1 MAYSTGK
8 PNGWARN
15 AFVISNLHVVSQLQ
29 NKWVMGEVKTTR
41 PFRER
46 FLDGYDRS
54 QLREE
59 VQKVKPSRFGSLRKK
74 YATWALGGA
83 LALGSVGIPME
94 VGHVLTQTSDSAKPQ
109 PPKPASPEQQ
119 PTGQIAADLQTAKQ
133 IADQVTGGVKGAV
146 STVADTAKAAPAA
159 IAQTVVEAP
168 KKVADVAEQ
177 VKENFFKTQVPFGS
191 IIYSEAKKNNLPPEL
206 VAAVV
211 QQESK
216 FMPTARSG
224 AGAIGLMQLVPKT
237 GRWMGAKDLTNPS
250 QNITAGAK
258 YLKYLTDQ
266 FNGDQQKVIAAYNAG
281 EGAVRRFGGVPPY
294 RETRN
299 YVQKVRN
306 YQQDF
311 GDRVQSHAAEFAGTP
326 AGL

>member
-1 MAYSTGK
+1 
-8 PNGWARN
+8 
-15 AFVISNLHVVSQLQ
+15 
-29 NKWVMGEVKTTR
+29 MGEVKTNR
-41 PFRER
+41 PFQER

-54 QLREE
+54 QLRAE
-59 VQKVKPSRFGSLRKK
+59 VQKVKPKKFGSLRKK

-83 LALGSVGIPME
+83 LALGSVGIPMKI
-94 VGHVLTQTSDSAKPQ
+94 GNMLTTSSDTKPQ
-109 PPKPASPEQQ
+109 PPTPPSPEQQ
-119 PTGQIAADLQTAKQ
+119 KQPAGQIAADLQTANQ
-133 IADQVTGGVKGAV
+133 IADQVAAGVEGAV
-146 STVADTAKAAPAA
+146 STVADTVKAAPAA

-168 KKVADVAEQ
+168 QKVADVAEQ

-191 IIYSEAKKNNLPPEL
+191 IIYSEAKKNGLAPEL

-216 FMPTARSG
+216 FIPTARSG
-224 AGAIGLMQLVPKT
+224 AGAIGLMQLVPRT
-237 GRWMGAKDLTNPS
+237 GRWMGATDLTNPA

-258 YLKYLTDQ
+258 YLKYLTNQ

-281 EGAVRRFGGVPPY
+281 EGAVRRFGGIPPY

-299 YVQKVRN
+299 YVQKVRG

-311 GDRVQSHAAEFAGTP
+311 GDRVQSHAADVGAP
-326 AGL
+326 SGL

>member
-1 MAYSTGK
+1 
-8 PNGWARN
+8 
-15 AFVISNLHVVSQLQ
+15 
-29 NKWVMGEVKTTR
+29 MGELKTNR

-54 QLREE
+54 QLRTE

-83 LALGSVGIPME
+83 LALGGIGIPME
-94 VGHVLTQTSDSAKPQ
+94 VGHALTKATDTVKPQ
-109 PPKPASPEQQ
+109 KPTDEQQ
-119 PTGQIAADLQTAKQ
+119 PGQIAADLQTAKQ
-133 IADQVTGGVKGAV
+133 IADQVAGGVQGAV
-146 STVADTAKAAPAA
+146 TTVADTAKAAPAA

-168 KKVADVAEQ
+168 KKVVDVAEQ

-191 IIYSEAKKNNLPPEL
+191 IIYNEAKKNDLPPEL

-216 FMPTARSG
+216 FKPTARSG

-237 GRWMGAKDLTNPS
+237 GRWMGARDLTNPT

-258 YLKYLTDQ
+258 YLKYLTEQ
-266 FNGDQQKVIAAYNAG
+266 FDGDQQKVIAAYNAG
-281 EGAVRRFGGVPPY
+281 EGAVRRFHGVPPY

-299 YVQKVRN
+299 YVQKVKN

-311 GDRVQSHAAEFAGTP
+311 GDRVQSHAAEVAAAMP
-326 AGL
+326 SPGL